1 MRRKPV
7 LIKEVVDA
15 FLKEHENAVKS
26 EKMQIVENWKNIIS
40 EKAAKITKPRDIRNK
55 ILTVEVSNSSWLY
68 KLNMERKKILKK
80 IEDIIGPGKVK
91 QVRFKIGTK

>member
-55 ILTVEVSNSSWLY
+55 ILIVEVSNSSWLY